1 MILTGVI
8 LADQESAPEHALL
21 ENPVPVLK
29 KEPWNG
35 FPREKSFSNTSD
47 LGFEYGWRNTIENGG
62 ENATSVTTSH
72 LFWPNQRRNVALPL
86 RFWLPNSDLSAAI
99 IPPRKPWGV
108 GGN

>member
-1 MILTGVI
+1 MILTGVALVDPE
-8 LADQESAPEHALL
+8 LAPKRELL
-21 ENPVPVLK
+21 PSPVPALK
-29 KEPWNG
+29 ETWNG